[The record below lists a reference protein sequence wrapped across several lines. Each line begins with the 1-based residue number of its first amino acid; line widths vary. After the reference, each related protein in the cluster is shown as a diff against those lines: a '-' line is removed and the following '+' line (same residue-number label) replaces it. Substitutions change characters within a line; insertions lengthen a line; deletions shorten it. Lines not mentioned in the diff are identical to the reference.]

1 MSNLKETDQNPV
13 KVEIQSKSGRIIGK
27 GNYGMKT
34 RALWY
39 LKKDLADVVE
49 DTDDFFKVRLRF
61 EPQRWLDE
69 LRRVRYS
76 YLFCQ
81 Y

>member
-1 MSNLKETDQNPV
+1 MKI
-13 KVEIQSKSGRIIGK
+13 EIQSESGRIIGK
-27 GNYGMKT
+27 GNYGMKN

-39 LKKDLADVVE
+39 LRKGLADVVE
-49 DTDDFFKVRLRF
+49 DTDEIFKVRLRF

-76 YLFCQ
+76 YLYLQ
-81 Y
+81 YYSN